1 MTAQAGSAASLPRWN
16 FEYWIAM
23 HVEPAAFTRPS
34 HSAIASAS
42 ARQLLRQSLRRR
54 RNAVP
59 DAARKATA
67 LRIARVLR
75 AHILRPGLR
84 IAIYSAF
91 DGEIDVTPT
100 ALLAQ
105 RMQCRL
111 FAPVIIDKSQR
122 QMEFVRVG
130 MSSAMQSNT
139 LGIHEPR
146 DDVLRRI
153 DPRRLDVILVPVIA
167 FDAHGWRLGFG
178 GGYYDRKLAFRQ
190 RCALRKPI
198 LIGVGYEFQRVAP
211 VTASHWDV
219 KLDFIVTERGLR
231 PCR

>member
-1 MTAQAGSAASLPRWN
+1 MNAD
-16 FEYWIAM
+16 
-23 HVEPAAFTRPS
+23 PAPLTHHSS
-34 HSAIASAS
+34 HSLLASHRILPPI
-42 ARQLLRQSLRRR
+42 ARQQLRQSLRRR

-59 DAARKATA
+59 NVARKAAA
-67 LRIARVLR
+67 LRIARYLR
-75 AHILRPGLR
+75 TYIARPGLR
-84 IAIYSAF
+84 IAVYSAF

-100 ALLAQ
+100 AVLAQ
-105 RMQCRL
+105 RMRCRL

-139 LGIHEPR
+139 LGIREPR
-146 DDVLRRI
+146 DGAFRRI
-153 DPRRLDVILVPVIA
+153 DPRRLDVILIPVIA
-167 FDAHGWRLGFG
+167 FDARGWRLGFG

-190 RCALRKPI
+190 RCTLRKPI

-211 VTASHWDV
+211 VAASHWDV